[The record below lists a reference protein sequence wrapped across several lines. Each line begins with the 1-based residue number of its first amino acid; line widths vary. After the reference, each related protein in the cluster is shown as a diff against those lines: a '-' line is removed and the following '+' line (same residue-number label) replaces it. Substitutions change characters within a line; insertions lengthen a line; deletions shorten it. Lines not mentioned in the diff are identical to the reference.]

1 MNNKPKISVI
11 TVSYNSQNTIRETF
25 DSVKSQKIKDFE
37 LEYIHVDGLSN
48 DETMKISYDYDDI
61 ISINIPYE
69 GTNREVL
76 IVTSTE
82 DKYRNHTESLKDVK
96 VFLEPGDCTPKVLY
110 K

>member
-1 MNNKPKISVI
+1 MLFWNFVYQEFVLVHRIKTKRPTS
-11 TVSYNSQNTIRETF
+11 TINQ
-25 DSVKSQKIKDFE
+25 D
-37 LEYIHVDGLSN
+37 
-48 DETMKISYDYDDI
+48 DDI
-61 ISINIPYE
+61 LSINIPYE

-96 VFLEPGDCTPKVLY
+96 LFLEPGDCTPKVLY